1 MTGQVVPA
9 FLLGGFAMTIALVT
23 RTSSGIGL
31 ATSVSLARRG
41 HKVIATMRDLNR
53 STELRKIA
61 EAESLPISIEQLDVN
76 SDISVNDSMSRLL
89 SEHDHIDVL
98 VNNAGLGGG
107 GSIEELP
114 LAFFREV
121 METNYFGALRCIKAL
136 IPNMRERRSG
146 CIINVTSIAGRM
158 AIAPAGS
165 YAASKWA
172 LEALSE
178 ILAQEM
184 KVFNVRVAIVEPGV
198 IATPIFSKARP
209 VPPDS
214 PYPHARRQ
222 RALFSASLTQPS
234 SPFVVGK
241 TICEIVE
248 SDSCRLRYP
257 VGPDAEP
264 FLKWRASKTDEEV
277 VQLGGTTDDEF
288 KSNVKREFGLDI
300 VL

>member
-1 MTGQVVPA
+1 
-9 FLLGGFAMTIALVT
+9 MTIALVT
-23 RTSSGIGL
+23 GTSSGIGL
-31 ATSVSLARRG
+31 ATAVSLARRG

-53 STELRKIA
+53 ATELRKIVDT
-61 EAESLPISIEQLDVN
+61 ENLPVSFEELDVN
-76 SDISVNDSMSRLL
+76 SDRSVDDLMKRLL
-89 SEHDHIDVL
+89 SERSQIDVL

-114 LAFFREV
+114 LAFFREI

-136 IPNMRERRSG
+136 IPSMRTRRSG

-178 ILAQEM
+178 SLAQEM
-184 KVFNVRVAIVEPGV
+184 KAFNVRVAIVEPGV
-198 IATPIFSKARP
+198 VATPIFSKARP
-209 VPPDS
+209 APPDS
-214 PYPHARRQ
+214 PYPHTRRQ
-222 RALFSASLTQPS
+222 RALFAASLAQPT
-234 SPFVVGK
+234 SPYIVGE

-248 SDSCRLRYP
+248 NDQSRLRYP

-264 FLKWRASKTDEEV
+264 YLKWRASKTDEEI
-277 VQLGGTTDDEF
+277 VQLGGATDDEF
-288 KSNVKREFGLDI
+288 KLIVKREFGLDV

>member
-1 MTGQVVPA
+1 
-9 FLLGGFAMTIALVT
+9 MTIALVT
-23 RTSSGIGL
+23 GTSSGIGL

-222 RALFSASLTQPS
+222 RALFSASLTQPT
-234 SPFVVGK
+234 SPFVVGEK
-241 TICEIVE
+241 ICEIVE
-248 SDSCRLRYP
+248 SDSWRLRYP

-288 KSNVKREFGLDI
+288 KSNIKREFGLDI

>member
-1 MTGQVVPA
+1 MT
-9 FLLGGFAMTIALVT
+9 LALVT
-23 RTSSGIGL
+23 GTSSGIGL

-41 HKVIATMRDLNR
+41 HSVVATMRNLKR
-53 STELRKIA
+53 ATELRNMA
-61 EAESLPISIEQLDVN
+61 EAESLPISFAELDVN
-76 SDISVNDSMSRLL
+76 SDASVSGLMERLL
-89 SEHDHIDVL
+89 SEHGHVDVL

-107 GSIEELP
+107 GAIEELP
-114 LAFFREV
+114 LDFFREV

-136 IPNMRERRSG
+136 IPSMRSRRSG

-178 ILAQEM
+178 SLAQEM
-184 KVFNVRVAIVEPGV
+184 KAFNVRVAIVEPGV

-209 VPPDS
+209 VPPHS

-222 RALFSASLTQPS
+222 RALFAASLTKPT
-234 SPFVVGK
+234 SPYVVGEK
-241 TICEIVE
+241 ICEIVE
-248 SDSCRLRYP
+248 SGNWQLRYP

-264 FLKWRASKTDEEV
+264 FLKWRARKTDEEI
-277 VQLGGTTDDEF
+277 VQMGGATDDEF
-288 KSNVKREFGLDI
+288 RLIAKQEFGLD
-300 VL
+300 VAL